1 MKKINLFAILSM
13 MAIVLVSCGGAE
25 EKSSWEDAMDEAMSE
40 YEDALDEI
48 SDEIDY
54 SSDDVVET
62 ETTDDAVETETTD
75 EGDPDEGDSGEWD
88 SLLDDYESFADD
100 YIAALKKQKADPTD
114 MSVMTDMAALAPKA
128 AEWSTKMSE
137 AGATLSAEQAGRYT
151 KIGNKI
157 AAAVMP

>member
-1 MKKINLFAILSM
+1 MKKTNLFAILSM
-13 MAIVLVSCGGAE
+13 LAIVLVSCGGAE
-25 EKSSWEDAMDEAMSE
+25 EKPSWEDAMDEAMSE
-40 YEDALDEI
+40 YEDAMDEI

-62 ETTDDAVETETTD
+62 ETTDDVVEAETT
-75 EGDPDEGDSGEWD
+75 DEGDSGEWD

-137 AGATLSAEQAGRYT
+137 AAATLSAEQAGRMT

>member
-1 MKKINLFAILSM
+1 MKKLNLFMILTMLAIGLG
-13 MAIVLVSCGGAE
+13 SCGGAE
-25 EKSSWEDAMDEAMSE
+25 EKPSWEDAMDEAMSD
-40 YEDALDEI
+40 YEDAMDEFADELDDATEEI
-48 SDEIDY
+48 EEAVEDEE
-54 SSDDVVET
+54 VVEA
-62 ETTDDAVETETTD
+62 EETE
-75 EGDPDEGDSGEWD
+75 GGDSGEWD

-137 AGATLSAEQAGRYT
+137 AAATLSAEQAGRMT

>member
-1 MKKINLFAILSM
+1 MNKKVILGVVLLMFLLSIIAI
-13 MAIVLVSCGGAE
+13 ADNG
-25 EKSSWEDAMDEAMSE
+25 
-40 YEDALDEI
+40 
-48 SDEIDY
+48 
-54 SSDDVVET
+54 DDV
-62 ETTDDAVETETTD
+62 VETETTD

-137 AGATLSAEQAGRYT
+137 AAATLTAEQAGRMT
-151 KIGNKI
+151 EIGNKI

>member
-1 MKKINLFAILSM
+1 MKKTNLFAILSM
-13 MAIVLVSCGGAE
+13 TAIVLASCGGAE
-25 EKSSWEDAMDEAMSE
+25 EKPSWEEAMDEAMSE
-40 YEDALDEI
+40 YEDAMDEI
-48 SDEIDY
+48 SDELDY

-62 ETTDDAVETETTD
+62 ETTDDVVETETT
-75 EGDPDEGDSGEWD
+75 DEGDSGEWD

-137 AGATLSAEQAGRYT
+137 AAATLSAEQAGRMAE
-151 KIGNKI
+151 IGNKI

>member
-40 YEDALDEI
+40 YEDAMDEI

-75 EGDPDEGDSGEWD
+75 EGDSGEWD

-100 YIAALKKQKADPTD
+100 YIAVLKKQKADPTD

-137 AGATLSAEQAGRYT
+137 AAATLSAEQAGRMT

>member
-40 YEDALDEI
+40 YEDAMDEI

-62 ETTDDAVETETTD
+62 ETTDDVVETETT
-75 EGDPDEGDSGEWD
+75 DEGDSGEWD

-137 AGATLSAEQAGRYT
+137 AAATLTAEQAGRMSE
-151 KIGNKI
+151 IGNKI

>member
-1 MKKINLFAILSM
+1 MKRTNLFAILSLI
-13 MAIVLVSCGGAE
+13 AIVMASCGGAE

-40 YEDALDEI
+40 YEDAMDEI

-75 EGDPDEGDSGEWD
+75 EGDSGEWD

-100 YIAALKKQKADPTD
+100 YIAVLKKQKADPTD

-137 AGATLSAEQAGRYT
+137 AAATLSAEQAGRMT